1 MYSLVV
7 LYYELISVARIRMEG
22 VCWFVISYI
31 EYS

>member
-7 LYYELISVARIRMEG
+7 LYELISVARIMMEG